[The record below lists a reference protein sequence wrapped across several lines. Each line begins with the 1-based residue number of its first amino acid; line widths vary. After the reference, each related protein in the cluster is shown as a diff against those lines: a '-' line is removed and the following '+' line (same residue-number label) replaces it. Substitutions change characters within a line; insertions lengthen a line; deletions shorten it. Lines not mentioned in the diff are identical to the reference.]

1 MARRRKSVNDIEAQ
15 ARRIEQ
21 AGGSRATRAREIAN
35 RYIDNIYGTRSM
47 QRAVARS
54 GQTNASGNTTDY
66 EAIQMNR
73 PYAQNTYT
81 GRRAPISNAEA
92 ARRNAMRLA
101 FDNQG
106 RRVGSLAPARYATRT
121 GNARLVVTAGARGT
135 RRGITISQE
144 SLDAFRRRRD
154 ATNGSVSG

>member
-121 GNARLVVTAGARGT
+121 GNTRLVTAGARGT

-154 ATNGSVSG
+154 AAANGLNAG

>member
-81 GRRAPISNAEA
+81 GRNNSKKMEGFYLPIK
-92 ARRNAMRLA
+92 
-101 FDNQG
+101 
-106 RRVGSLAPARYATRT
+106 
-121 GNARLVVTAGARGT
+121 
-135 RRGITISQE
+135 E
-144 SLDAFRRRRD
+144 SFR
-154 ATNGSVSG
+154 